1 MHMLYEY
8 KCEVASVH
16 FVQSNDAGQK
26 SVTFPDGSHDC
37 EMCGNENFAVQ
48 NSFQS
53 VSMIYLAIN
62 SFEFPY

>member
-1 MHMLYEY
+1 MLYDY
-8 KCEVASVH
+8 KREPDSVH
-16 FVQSNDAGQK
+16 FVQSNDAKQK
-26 SVTFPDGSHDC
+26 SVTFPDGSHGS

-53 VSMIYLAIN
+53 VLLIYLAIN

>member
-1 MHMLYEY
+1 MICDY
-8 KCEVASVH
+8 KRKANSIH
-16 FVQSNDAGQK
+16 FVQSNDAEQK
-26 SVTFPDGSHDC
+26 SVTFADGLHDC

-53 VSMIYLAIN
+53 VLMIYLAIN